1 MSNIRIIDYKPEDQ
15 PYFEKFN
22 REWIEEMFEI
32 EPLDEWVLTNPHE
45 AILQPGGAILMATY
59 NGVIAGT
66 VGLRKTTEAEFEFTK
81 MAVDKNF
88 RRKGI
93 AEALSFASFRKAKD
107 LGAKQIILYSN
118 KRNAGAVLLYEKI
131 GFKRQEV
138 EEGIYKR
145 ADVKMIISIE
155 DAIRV
160 ADVQYNP
167 ANKISYE
174 HQND

>member
-1 MSNIRIIDYKPEDQ
+1 MSNIRIIDYRPEDQ

-22 REWIEEMFEI
+22 RDWIEEMFEI

-45 AILQPGGAILMATY
+45 AILQPGGAILMAAY

-66 VGLRKTTEAEFEFTK
+66 VGLRKKTEAEFEFTK

-131 GFKRQEV
+131 GFKHQEV

-160 ADVQYNP
+160 ADVQYHP